1 MTFISNLSPWPP
13 LLPAPPYPVG
23 WGLVCVTPAVVEP
36 LTVTEVKNHARIE
49 VPDDDWSLIPR
60 YIRAAR
66 HQFERDTNRFL
77 ITQTWDLFLDA
88 LPARSIP
95 LTVPRPPLQSIVSVT
110 TRDPSNV
117 SSVRDAT
124 TDYVD
129 TASEPGRVGL
139 VDTAIWPQ
147 NLRSFQ
153 PITVRFVA
161 GYTGYSRGG
170 GIVTATWAAN
180 VATITTASTHG
191 FATGEQV
198 VIAGVTAAGYNGT
211 FEATVLNATQF
222 TYALT
227 NNPGASGSGTA
238 SDLGVPSDDR
248 EAILMLVGHYYENRE
263 ASIVTDRRITVEQM
277 PIGYDDIVQSRRIH
291 GFA

>member
-13 LLPAPPYPVG
+13 LLPAPPYPVA
-23 WGLVCVTPAVVEP
+23 WGLTCVTPPAVEP

-49 VPDDDWSLIPR
+49 VSDDDWSLIPR

-77 ITQTWDLFLDA
+77 ITQTWDLALDA
-88 LPARSIP
+88 FPSRSNP
-95 LTVPRPPLQSIVSVT
+95 LSVPRVPLQSIVSIT

-117 SSVRDAT
+117 SSVMDAT
-124 TDYVD
+124 TYYVD
-129 TASEPGRVGL
+129 VANEPGRVGL

-153 PITVRFVA
+153 PITVRFIA
-161 GYTGYSRGG
+161 GYTGFSRGG
-170 GIVTATWAAN
+170 GIVTATWAN
-180 VATITTASTHG
+180 SVATITTASAHG

-198 VIAGVTAAGYNGT
+198 LIAGVTAAGYNGT
-211 FEATVLNATQF
+211 FEVTVTSAMQF
-222 TYALT
+222 TYALVS
-227 NNPGASGSGTA
+227 NPGASGSGTA

-277 PIGYDDIVQSRRIH
+277 PIGYDDIVQSRRLY